1 MVIVWF
7 RLLTSCIIC
16 YFTCL
21 QDIIKLPWHK
31 MGSGKT
37 FFSELYISMPKK
49 SLRAK
54 RDSPA
59 PGDSPGEKQQG
70 RGWSRGCAPMLSW
83 SLQQYCL
90 RCTLLWPLSSSA
102 EGLALMFYG
111 LSITP
116 VLLTVKTDVET
127 NQMVFFKYNFRSV
140 AAWPNFQHS
149 STRVSG
155 VEVATEKEKMLKYLG
170 RQKLTKYE

>member
-83 SLQQYCL
+83 CLQQYCL

-111 LSITP
+111 LSIAP
-116 VLLTVKTDVET
+116 VLLTVK
-127 NQMVFFKYNFRSV
+127 QMWKLIKWFFLNTILEV
-140 AAWPNFQHS
+140 LLPDQIS
-149 STRVSG
+149 SIAPQGSLV
-155 VEVATEKEKMLKYLG
+155 
-170 RQKLTKYE
+170 

>member
-116 VLLTVKTDVET
+116 VLLTVK
-127 NQMVFFKYNFRSV
+127 QMWKLIKCFFLNTILEV
-140 AAWPNFQHS
+140 LLPDQIS
-149 STRVSG
+149 SIAPQGSLV
-155 VEVATEKEKMLKYLG
+155 
-170 RQKLTKYE
+170 